1 MNDSAPLL
9 EVRDLSKRFGSVVAL
24 RSATLTL
31 SRGEIHALMGA
42 NGAGKSTLVKILTGV
57 FPADSGTITVHGAGR
72 TFRSPAE
79 ARRAGIVSVYQ
90 DPALVPDLTVNQN
103 MQLADV
109 SLASVREHLTDLG
122 IADLKFSEFARNIPY
137 PVLRLIDLARALA
150 SDPIVLMLDE
160 ITAALPADLSE
171 HVFAVVRRWRER
183 GNSVIFISHRI
194 AEVAALCD
202 RATVL
207 RDGVSV
213 GVTDAARGSEDRI
226 VSLMLGVDAAKASPA
241 EAAPQRID
249 WGAAEKRAALEVRD
263 LRCGPVLKTVSFSL
277 RGGEILGVAALEG
290 QGQQELFDCIAGVR
304 RHDGG
309 EIVAYGRKLKL
320 NHPGDAIAA
329 GLVLVPAN
337 RLQAL
342 LPQRSIRENVA
353 LPLVRNPSNW
363 GLIRGH
369 NERQRVAPAVKRLQI
384 DARAGS
390 ELRQLSGGNQQKVVI
405 ARWIATGFQTLLCF
419 DPTRGID
426 VGTKHQIYRL
436 LREMA
441 DAGSSVL
448 LFTSELPEIG
458 LVCDRTIVL
467 FGGEIVAEMPAS
479 EADEGTLLRAA
490 HGMGVA
496 HGLAADHRMDAP
508 RRGTDANADSQDGNP
523 PPPPDRASV
532 RTPVFRGAMGR
543 SPSPAQRGRMGTIGA
558 AIDKIKGAVVGYPAL
573 IGMPFL
579 LIVFLAA
586 TVAIHPTF
594 DSFDAQSLAMA
605 ALPLACAAAA
615 QAVVV
620 ISGGID
626 LSVGSVIAVANVL
639 AASTMRDASFA
650 EAILLAVAILVA
662 GAAIGAVNGFLVVV
676 SRVPD
681 VIVTLTTG
689 FIWGGVALMILEKP
703 GGGAPPEFLNLGA
716 GTLIT
721 EWLSNSLV
729 LLVVSL
735 AAVWIP
741 VRRSKA
747 GLRIYATGSDR
758 IAAFRS
764 GVNVEAAR
772 LVAYVLGG
780 LFSAIGGVG
789 LTMTTGIGSPKAGV
803 LYTLSGLA
811 AVVIG
816 GVSLTGGRGEIT
828 GPVIAAF
835 VLTLIPADLI
845 FLNIDPNF
853 GQVIQGTLIVLVVM
867 AGGLIAAVRNR
878 K

>member
-1 MNDSAPLL
+1 MNDATPLL
-9 EVRDLSKRFGSVVAL
+9 EVRDVAKRFGSVVAL
-24 RSATLTL
+24 RAAALTV

-57 FPADSGTITVHGAGR
+57 FPADSGTITLDGKLR
-72 TFRSPAE
+72 SFRSPAE

-90 DPALVPDLTVNQN
+90 DPTLVPDLTVGQN
-103 MQLADV
+103 MRLADV
-109 SLASVREHLTDLG
+109 GFAKVETHLNELG
-122 IADLKFSEFARNIPY
+122 IGDLKFGELARDISY

-150 SDPIVLMLDE
+150 SDPVVLMLDE

-171 HVFAVVRRWRER
+171 RVFAVVRRWRER

-194 AEVAALCD
+194 AEVTALCD

-213 GVTDAARGSEDRI
+213 GVTAAARGSEERI
-226 VSLMLGVDAAKASPA
+226 VSLMLGVEAVKAETAEARRGLKDRGAA
-241 EAAPQRID
+241 EAAP
-249 WGAAEKRAALEVRD
+249 ALEVRD
-263 LRCGPVLKTVSFSL
+263 LSYGYALKNVSFGV
-277 RGGEILGVAALEG
+277 RAGEILGVAALEG
-290 QGQQELFDCIAGVR
+290 QGQQELFDCIAGVSR
-304 RHDGG
+304 CDGG
-309 EIVAYGRKLKL
+309 EIVARGRKLRL
-320 NHPGDAIAA
+320 SHPGDAIAA

-342 LPQRSIRENVA
+342 LPQRSVRENVA
-353 LPLVRNPSNW
+353 LPLVRNPSDW
-363 GLIRGH
+363 GLIRGRG
-369 NERQRVAPAVKRLQI
+369 ERERVAAAARRLQI

-390 ELRQLSGGNQQKVVI
+390 EVRRLSGGNQQKVVI

-426 VGTKHQIYRL
+426 IGTKHQIYRL

-448 LFTSELPEIG
+448 LFTSELPEIA
-458 LVCDRTIVL
+458 LVCDRTLVL
-467 FGGEIVAEMPAS
+467 FGGEIVTQMPAA

-490 HGMGVA
+490 HGMVAQGAAVERGVSA
-496 HGLAADHRMDAP
+496 VPPRQPMAAAAPSAEASLADVQGLA
-508 RRGTDANADSQDGNP
+508 
-523 PPPPDRASV
+523 
-532 RTPVFRGAMGR
+532 RGAGLFDR
-543 SPSPAQRGRMGTIGA
+543 IR
-558 AIDKIKGAVVGYPAL
+558 GAVVAYPAL
-573 IGMPFL
+573 FGMPAL
-579 LIVFLAA
+579 LLVFLAA
-586 TVAIHPTF
+586 TVAIHPAF
-594 DSFDAQSLAMA
+594 DSFDAQSVAMA

-626 LSVGSVIAVANVL
+626 LSVGSVMAVANVL
-639 AASTMRDASFA
+639 AASTMKEAGFGESLLLA
-650 EAILLAVAILVA
+650 AAILIA
-662 GAAIGAVNGFLVVV
+662 GAGVGAVNGLLVVI

-681 VIVTLTTG
+681 VIVTLTSG
-689 FIWGGVALMILEKP
+689 FIWGGVALLILEKP
-703 GGGAPPEFLNLGA
+703 GGGAPAEFLNLGT
-716 GTLIT
+716 GTFLT

-741 VRRSKA
+741 VRLSKT
-747 GLRIYATGSDR
+747 GLNIYATGSDR

-764 GVNVEAAR
+764 GVNVELAR
-772 LVAYVLGG
+772 IVAYVIGG
-780 LFSAIGGVG
+780 LFSTIGGVG
-789 LTMTTGIGSPKAGV
+789 LTMTTGIGSPHAGV

-816 GVSLTGGRGEIT
+816 GVSLTGGRGGIT

-867 AGGLIAAVRNR
+867 AGGLAASLKDR

>member
-9 EVRDLSKRFGSVVAL
+9 EVRDLAKRFGSVVAL

-57 FPADSGTITVHGAGR
+57 YPADGGTITVDGAVR

-90 DPALVPDLTVNQN
+90 DPALVPDLTVSQN
-103 MQLADV
+103 MRLADV
-109 SLASVREHLTDLG
+109 ALASVRNHLKHLG
-122 IADLKFSEFARNIPY
+122 IADLNFGELVRDIPY

-150 SDPIVLMLDE
+150 SDPVVLMLDE

-171 HVFAVVRRWRER
+171 RVFAVVRRWREC

-226 VSLMLGVDAAKASPA
+226 VSLMLGVETVKAGPANAA
-241 EAAPQRID
+241 QRRMER
-249 WGAAEKRAALEVRD
+249 GAAEEPAALEVRD
-263 LRCGPVLKTVSFSL
+263 LCYGHMLKNVSFSL
-277 RGGEILGVAALEG
+277 RPGEILGVAALEG

-309 EIVAYGRKLKL
+309 EIVAHGRTLKL

-363 GLIRGH
+363 GLIQAQS
-369 NERQRVAPAVKRLQI
+369 ERQRVGGAVKRLQI

-390 ELRQLSGGNQQKVVI
+390 ELRRLSGGNQQKVVI
-405 ARWIATGFQTLLCF
+405 ARWIAAGFRTLLCF

-426 VGTKHQIYRL
+426 IGTKHQIYRL

-458 LVCDRTIVL
+458 LVCDRAIVL
-467 FGGEIVAEMPAS
+467 FAGEIVAQMPAS
-479 EADEGTLLRAA
+479 EADEEALLRAA
-490 HGMGVA
+490 HGIGVA
-496 HGLAADHRMDAP
+496 RGIGAANGAGSP
-508 RRGTDANADSQDGNP
+508 RRGTGVPAAPADNWS
-523 PPPPDRASV
+523 PDI
-532 RTPVFRGAMGR
+532 
-543 SPSPAQRGRMGTIGA
+543 QRPGGGSGVV
-558 AIDKIKGAVVGYPAL
+558 DKIRRAVAGYPAL
-573 IGMPFL
+573 LGMPVL

-586 TVAIHPTF
+586 TVAIHPAF
-594 DSFDAQSLAMA
+594 NSFDAQSVAMA

-626 LSVGSVIAVANVL
+626 LSIGSVMAVANVL
-639 AASTMRDASFA
+639 AASTMRDASFG
-650 EAILLAVAILVA
+650 EALLLAVAILIA
-662 GAAIGAVNGFLVVV
+662 GAAIGAVNGLLVLI

-689 FIWGGVALMILEKP
+689 FIWGGVALLILEKP
-703 GGGAPPEFLNLGA
+703 GGGAPPEFLNLGT

-721 EWLSNSLV
+721 DWLSNSLV
-729 LLVVSL
+729 LLIVSL

-741 VRRSKA
+741 VRRSKT

-764 GVNVEAAR
+764 GVNVELAR
-772 LVAYVLGG
+772 LLAYVLGG

-789 LTMTTGIGSPKAGV
+789 LTMTTGIGSPHAGV

-816 GVSLTGGRGEIT
+816 GVSLTGGRGGIT

-867 AGGLIAAVRNR
+867 AGGLVTSARDR
-878 K
+878 R

>member
-1 MNDSAPLL
+1 MPRAGVGGAPMNDSTPLL
-9 EVRDLSKRFGSVVAL
+9 EVRNLAKRFRAVVAL
-24 RSATLTL
+24 RSATLSL
-31 SRGEIHALMGA
+31 SRGEIHALVGA

-57 FPADSGTITVHGAGR
+57 YPADDGTITIDGTAR
-72 TFRSPAE
+72 MFRSPAE
-79 ARRAGIVSVYQ
+79 ARRAGVVSVYQ
-90 DPALVPDLTVNQN
+90 DPALVPDLTVSQN
-103 MQLADV
+103 MRLADV
-109 SLASVREHLTDLG
+109 PLAGVRSYLNDLG
-122 IADLKFSEFARNIPY
+122 IADHKFGELVRDIPY

-150 SDPIVLMLDE
+150 SNPIVLILDE

-171 HVFAVVRRWRER
+171 RVFAVMRSWRER
-183 GNSVIFISHRI
+183 DNSVIFISHRM

-213 GVTDAARGSEDRI
+213 GVTDTARGSEERI
-226 VSLMLGVDAAKASPA
+226 VSLMLGVDAMKATPS
-241 EAAPQRID
+241 ESAPRQNRSSD
-249 WGAAEKRAALEVRD
+249 EGLAALEVRD
-263 LRCGPVLKTVSFSL
+263 LCYGHMLKNVSFSL
-277 RGGEILGVAALEG
+277 RPGEILGVAALEG
-290 QGQQELFDCIAGVR
+290 QGQQELFDCIAGVN

-309 EIVAYGRKLKL
+309 EIAVHGRKLKL

-363 GLIRGH
+363 ALIRTHG
-369 NERQRVAPAVKRLQI
+369 ERQRVAAAVKRLQI

-390 ELRQLSGGNQQKVVI
+390 ELRRLSGGNQQKVVI
-405 ARWIATGFQTLLCF
+405 ARWIATGFQILLCF

-426 VGTKHQIYRL
+426 IGTKHQIYRL

-441 DAGSSVL
+441 EAGSSVL

-458 LVCDRTIVL
+458 LVCDRAIVL
-467 FGGEIVAEMPAS
+467 FAGEIVAEMRAS
-479 EADEGTLLRAA
+479 EADEETLLRAA
-490 HGMGVA
+490 HGLGVA
-496 HGLAADHRMDAP
+496 HETGVVQRAGVQPRGTGATAESADNLFLNVPAP
-508 RRGTDANADSQDGNP
+508 RQSSNL
-523 PPPPDRASV
+523 
-532 RTPVFRGAMGR
+532 
-543 SPSPAQRGRMGTIGA
+543 
-558 AIDKIKGAVVGYPAL
+558 IDKIWGAVVRYPAL
-573 IGMPFL
+573 FGMPAL
-579 LIVFLAA
+579 LLVFLAG
-586 TVAIHPTF
+586 TVAIHPAF
-594 DSFDAQSLAMA
+594 DSFDAQSVAMA

-626 LSVGSVIAVANVL
+626 LSIGSVMAVANVL
-639 AASTMRDASFA
+639 AASTMRDASFG
-650 EAILLAVAILVA
+650 EALLLAVAILAA
-662 GAAIGAVNGFLVVV
+662 GAAIGAVNGLLVIV

-689 FIWGGVALMILEKP
+689 FIWGGVALLILEKP
-703 GGGAPPEFLNLGA
+703 GGGAPPAFLNLGA

-735 AAVWIP
+735 TAVWIP
-741 VRRSKA
+741 VRMSKI
-747 GLRIYATGSDR
+747 GLRVYATGSDR

-764 GVNVEAAR
+764 GVNVELAR
-772 LVAYVLGG
+772 LLAYVLGG

-789 LTMTTGIGSPKAGV
+789 LTMTTGIGSPHAGV

-816 GVSLTGGRGEIT
+816 GVSLTGGRGGIT

-867 AGGLIAAVRNR
+867 AGGLATSVRDR

>member
-1 MNDSAPLL
+1 MNDSTPLL
-9 EVRDLSKRFGSVVAL
+9 EVRDVAKRFGSVVAL
-24 RSATLTL
+24 KAATLVL

-57 FPADSGTITVHGAGR
+57 YTADGGTLTLDGVAR
-72 TFRSPAE
+72 AFRSPAE
-79 ARRAGIVSVYQ
+79 ARRAGVVSVYQ
-90 DPALVPDLTVNQN
+90 DPALVPDLTVGQN
-103 MQLADV
+103 MRLADV
-109 SLASVREHLTDLG
+109 PLASVRSHLNDLG
-122 IADLKFSEFARNIPY
+122 IGDLKFGELARNIPY
-137 PVLRLIDLARALA
+137 PILRLIDLARALA
-150 SDPIVLMLDE
+150 SDPTVLMLDE

-213 GVTDAARGSEDRI
+213 GVTDADGGSEDRI
-226 VSLMLGVDAAKASPA
+226 VSLMLGVEPAKAGPSKAEARQLDRVATGDAALS
-241 EAAPQRID
+241 
-249 WGAAEKRAALEVRD
+249 VRG
-263 LRCGPVLKTVSFSL
+263 LSYRHMLKNVSFTV
-277 RGGEILGVAALEG
+277 RAGEILGVAALEG
-290 QGQQELFDCIAGVR
+290 QGQQELFDCIAGVS
-304 RHDGG
+304 RHDAG
-309 EIVAYGRKLKL
+309 EIVANGRKLKL
-320 NHPGDAIAA
+320 SHPGDAIAA

-353 LPLVRNPSNW
+353 LPLVRNPSDW
-363 GLIRGH
+363 GLIRGYS
-369 NERQRVAPAVKRLQI
+369 ERQRVGAAVKRLQI

-390 ELRQLSGGNQQKVVI
+390 QLSRLSGGNQQKVVI
-405 ARWIATGFQTLLCF
+405 ARWIAAGFQTLLCF

-426 VGTKHQIYRL
+426 VGTKHQIYGL

-441 DAGSSVL
+441 EAGSSVL

-458 LVCDRTIVL
+458 LVCDRAIVL
-467 FGGEIVAEMPAS
+467 FGGEVVAEMPAS

-490 HGMGVA
+490 HGLGVA
-496 HGLAADHRMDAP
+496 SDDGARAA
-508 RRGTDANADSQDGNP
+508 
-523 PPPPDRASV
+523 ASV
-532 RTPVFRGAMGR
+532 RRDMDVPRRATEAVALTA
-543 SPSPAQRGRMGTIGA
+543 SSSSDVKQPSASSGLVEKIGSVLA
-558 AIDKIKGAVVGYPAL
+558 GYPAL
-573 IGMPFL
+573 VGMPAL
-579 LIVFLAA
+579 LVVFLAA

-594 DSFDAQSLAMA
+594 DSFDAQSIAMA

-626 LSVGSVIAVANVL
+626 LSIGSVMAVANVL
-639 AASTMRDASFA
+639 AASTMRDASFG
-650 EAILLAVAILVA
+650 ESLLLAAAVLLA
-662 GAAIGAVNGFLVVV
+662 GAAIGAVNGLLVIV

-689 FIWGGVALMILEKP
+689 FIWGGFALLVLERP
-703 GGGAPPEFLNLGA
+703 GGGAPPEFLNLGT
-716 GTLIT
+716 GTFIT

-729 LLVVSL
+729 LLIVGLVV
-735 AAVWIP
+735 VWIP
-741 VRRSKA
+741 VRSSKA
-747 GLRIYATGSDR
+747 GLRIYATGSDA

-764 GVNVEAAR
+764 GVNIKLAR
-772 LVAYVLGG
+772 LLAYVVSG
-780 LFSAIGGVG
+780 LFTAIGGIG
-789 LTMTTGIGSPKAGV
+789 LTMTTGIGSPRAGV

-816 GVSLTGGRGEIT
+816 GVSLTGGRGGIV

-835 VLTLIPADLI
+835 ALTLIPADLI

-867 AGGLIAAVRNR
+867 AGGLIASLRGA